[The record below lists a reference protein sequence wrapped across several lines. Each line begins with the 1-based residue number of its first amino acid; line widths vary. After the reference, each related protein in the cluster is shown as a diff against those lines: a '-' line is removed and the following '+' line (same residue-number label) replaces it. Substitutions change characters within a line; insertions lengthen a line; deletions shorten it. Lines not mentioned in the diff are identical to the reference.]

1 MSTAPEPDRPSPVL
15 PAPRTVAIAL
25 ATDVVLVIIFAA
37 IGRAS
42 HGEEAIGPDG
52 LGLAQTTWP
61 FLVALLVGWLTMR
74 LWRFPLAV
82 LNAGVAVWLY
92 TVIGGMLLRAIS
104 GQGVQTAFVIVAS
117 IVLAVF
123 LVGWR
128 AIAAIIRRRA
138 SRSAPPGAAPDHAE

>member
-25 ATDVVLVIIFAA
+25 ATDVVLVVIFAA

-42 HGEEAIGPDG
+42 HSEEVIGPDG

-74 LWRFPLAV
+74 LWRFPLAI

>member
-25 ATDVVLVIIFAA
+25 ATDVVLVVIFAA

-42 HGEEAIGPDG
+42 HSEEVIGPDG

-74 LWRFPLAV
+74 LWRFPLAI

-117 IVLAVF
+117 IVLALF

-128 AIAAIIRRRA
+128 GVIALILRRRA
-138 SRSAPPGAAPDHAE
+138 PRS

>member
-1 MSTAPEPDRPSPVL
+1 MSADPEPNRPSPAL

-25 ATDVVLVIIFAA
+25 VVDIAFVVIFAA

-42 HGEEAIGPDG
+42 HGEEVVGPDG

-74 LWRFPLAV
+74 LWRFPLSI

-128 AIAAIIRRRA
+128 VVVSLILRRRA
-138 SRSAPPGAAPDHAE
+138 PLS

>member
-1 MSTAPEPDRPSPVL
+1 MSADPEPNRPSPAL

-25 ATDVVLVIIFAA
+25 VVDIAFVVIFAA

-42 HGEEAIGPDG
+42 HGEEVVGPDG

-74 LWRFPLAV
+74 LWRFPLSI

-92 TVIGGMLLRAIS
+92 TVIGGMS

-128 AIAAIIRRRA
+128 VVVSLILRRRA
-138 SRSAPPGAAPDHAE
+138 PLS

>member
-1 MSTAPEPDRPSPVL
+1 MSSAPEPGRPSPVL

-25 ATDVVLVIIFAA
+25 AVDVVLVVVFAA

-42 HGEEAIGPDG
+42 HGEEVIGPDG

-74 LWRFPLAV
+74 LWRFPLAI

-104 GQGVQTAFVIVAS
+104 GQTAFVIVAS

-128 AIAAIIRRRA
+128 AVVALIIRRRTP
-138 SRSAPPGAAPDHAE
+138 RQ

>member
-1 MSTAPEPDRPSPVL
+1 MSTAAEPHRPSPVP
-15 PAPRTVAIAL
+15 PAPRIVAIAL
-25 ATDVVLVIIFAA
+25 ATDVVLVVIFAA

-42 HGEEAIGPDG
+42 HGEEVIGPDG

-61 FLVALLVGWLTMR
+61 FVVALLVGWLTMR
-74 LWRFPLAV
+74 LWRFPLAI

-123 LVGWR
+123 FVGWR
-128 AIAAIIRRRA
+128 GVVALILRRRA
-138 SRSAPPGAAPDHAE
+138 PHS

>member
-1 MSTAPEPDRPSPVL
+1 MSADSEPNRPSPAL

-25 ATDVVLVIIFAA
+25 VVDIAFVVIFAA

-42 HGEEAIGPDG
+42 HGEEVVGPDG

-74 LWRFPLAV
+74 LWRFPLSI

-128 AIAAIIRRRA
+128 VVVSLILRRR
-138 SRSAPPGAAPDHAE
+138 SPRS

>member
-1 MSTAPEPDRPSPVL
+1 MSTASEPDRPSPVL

-25 ATDVVLVIIFAA
+25 ATDVVLVVIFAA

-42 HGEEAIGPDG
+42 HGEEVIGPDG

-74 LWRFPLAV
+74 LWRFPLAI

-92 TVIGGMLLRAIS
+92 TVIGGMLLRALS

-117 IVLAVF
+117 IVLALF

-128 AIAAIIRRRA
+128 AVAAIIRRRA
-138 SRSAPPGAAPDHAE
+138 SRSAPPEVTPDREE

>member
-1 MSTAPEPDRPSPVL
+1 MSSAPEPGRPSPVL

-25 ATDVVLVIIFAA
+25 AVDVVLVVVFAA

-42 HGEEAIGPDG
+42 HGEEVIGPDG

-74 LWRFPLAV
+74 LWRFPI

-128 AIAAIIRRRA
+128 AVVALIIRRRTP
-138 SRSAPPGAAPDHAE
+138 RQ